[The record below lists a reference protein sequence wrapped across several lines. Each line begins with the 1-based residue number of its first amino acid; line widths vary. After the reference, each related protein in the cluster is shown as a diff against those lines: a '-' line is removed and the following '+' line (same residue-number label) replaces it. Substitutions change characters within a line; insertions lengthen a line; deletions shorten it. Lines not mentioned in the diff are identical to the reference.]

1 MNFKNFINFELNR
14 CHQNRS
20 SCSSSRFRGI
30 SHFNLVKL
38 INCRKLMN
46 NTRLG
51 YVAIHLIGNLMLVC
65 LIYAC
70 LLKKKKKNG
79 KDGTIIERI

>member
-1 MNFKNFINFELNR
+1 
-14 CHQNRS
+14 
-20 SCSSSRFRGI
+20 
-30 SHFNLVKL
+30 
-38 INCRKLMN
+38 MN

-70 LLKKKKKNG
+70 LLKKKKKKNG